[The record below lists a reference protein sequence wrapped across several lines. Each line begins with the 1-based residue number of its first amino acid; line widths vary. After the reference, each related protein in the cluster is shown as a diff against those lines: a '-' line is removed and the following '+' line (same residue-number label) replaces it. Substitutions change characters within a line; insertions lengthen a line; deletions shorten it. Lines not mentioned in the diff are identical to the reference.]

1 MKDPLVYQTQQLLKF
16 NKISF
21 DKEELAFQIKSHPS
35 YPSLHAIT
43 GVLDHFNIENLALDI
58 PVNEETLRQLPLVFL
73 AQIHTD
79 RGKEFAVIK
88 NEGLEYEIISNVT
101 EKVILSL
108 REFLKIFTGIIV
120 AVEKD
125 LEQKENQTSVNQL
138 LKNTV
143 VGSAVTLFLV
153 LFLMAKPSISDALF
167 FIFSILGLFISA
179 SIYSQELGEESIL
192 GNAFCSGET
201 ASKSCDDVL
210 SSKGAK
216 IVKGFKISDL
226 SIVYFIGSTLA
237 IYFLTLLGIGLT
249 TPIILS
255 FLAIPMT
262 IYSIYYQY
270 AVVKKWCLLCISI
283 VGILWVQAIIGGTN
297 MQAIENTSIQDIVIT
312 ALFFSVA
319 LIGWNFISS
328 LLNSKKDFKKNKI
341 NFFKFKKNFN
351 LFNALL
357 EKSKTIPTD
366 LSDTSEIVFG
376 TVDSP
381 LHITIITNPFCG
393 HCRAVHTLIEDILK
407 KHSDSL
413 KISVRFNINP
423 ENVDSDSVR
432 VTSRL
437 LELYH
442 TQGEDSCMDAMHDI
456 YEGQALEMWI
466 QKWGECKDISTYIE
480 TLKAQSTWCI
490 DNAINFTP
498 EILING
504 KSFPKEYDR
513 SDLIFFIEEL
523 EENCCQELVPDT
535 SYQ

>member
-1 MKDPLVYQTQQLLKF
+1 MKDSLVYQTQQLLKL

-79 RGKEFAVIK
+79 KGREFAVIK
-88 NEGLEYEIISNVT
+88 NEGLDYEIISNATQKVT
-101 EKVILSL
+101 IPLG
-108 REFLKIFTGIIV
+108 EFLKIFTGIIV

-125 LEQKENQTSVNQL
+125 PEQKENQTSVNQL
-138 LKNTV
+138 LKNIV
-143 VGSAVTLFLV
+143 IASAVTLFLM
-153 LFLMAKPSISDALF
+153 LFLMAKPSTSNTLF
-167 FIFSILGLFISA
+167 FIFSILGVYISA

-201 ASKSCDDVL
+201 ESKSCDDVL

-226 SIVYFIGSTLA
+226 SIVYFIGNTLT
-237 IYFLTLLGIGLT
+237 IYLLTLLGIGLT

-255 FLAIPMT
+255 FLAIPIT

-270 AVVKKWCLLCISI
+270 AVVKKWCLLCLSI
-283 VGILWVQAIIGGTN
+283 VGILWIQAMIGGVNVYTLET
-297 MQAIENTSIQDIVIT
+297 ISIQDVVLT
-312 ALFFSVA
+312 GLFFSVTF
-319 LIGWNFISS
+319 IGWNFIAS
-328 LLNSKKDFKKNKI
+328 LLNNKKDFKKNKI

-357 EKSKTIPTD
+357 EKSKTISTN

-376 TVDSP
+376 AIDSS

-393 HCRAVHTLIEDILK
+393 HCKAVHTLIETVLK
-407 KHSDSL
+407 KYPDNV
-413 KISVRFNINP
+413 KIQVRFNINP
-423 ENVDSDSVR
+423 ENVDSDSVK

-442 TQGEDSCMDAMHDI
+442 MQGKDSCMDAMHDI
-456 YEGQALEMWI
+456 YGGFTVENWV
-466 QKWGECKDISTYIE
+466 QKWGTCKDTTTYIK
-480 TLKAQSTWCI
+480 TLKSQSTWCI

-504 KSFPKEYDR
+504 KSFPREYDR
-513 SDLIFFIEEL
+513 SDLIYFIEDL
-523 EENCCQELVPDT
+523 EENCCQELVPNI
-535 SYQ
+535 SYS